1 MVKEEEE
8 VKRLLLLLLL
18 LVGAGIEREEADSL
32 ERERERERE
41 AAGRRAI
48 DVPNTDTYSKT
59 LPLGGYTRATDER
72 NPPAKK

>member
-8 VKRLLLLLLL
+8 EVKVKRLLLLLL
-18 LVGAGIEREEADSL
+18 VGVGIEREEADSL
-32 ERERERERE
+32 ARERERE

-72 NPPAKK
+72 NPPE